1 MNPVRSSMAALAV
14 LVLLSPALHA
24 QTVTN
29 VRAQQVTSGADAGN
43 VEVLYDLSGF
53 SAGAVVSIAF
63 SSNGGES
70 YTIIPASVTLTGNVG
85 AGVTDGQ
92 NRRIVWDAAQTL
104 GTSFVNSQMR
114 AAVSALSAGTGD
126 LAFRLSWGSCA
137 DLDLAVVEPSGEAV
151 FFEHRTS
158 ATGGQLDIDAN
169 AYCQSCVSNP
179 VENIY
184 WPSGRAPS
192 GTYTIYALNS
202 LLCQAPSPVSF
213 SLQILRGGS
222 VIQTYT
228 GSLTVETLAEYQF
241 TNGTGSR
248 AESGPFASAGGG
260 PPVTLKGRSVPVPQP
275 SASVTGYSNIFSL
288 DTRAC
293 PSTPATPAF
302 LSVPSVISAGSSFTV
317 SWSATLGTDTAGRY
331 EVEVAANDACSNPSV
346 IATGNSWI
354 TVATEAGRNATYCV
368 RVRAVSSQGCRSAT
382 SAPAKISVTAP
393 PAVFAVISPAPA
405 LTVDRNASP
414 PSDVEVVLRNIGSAA
429 GSLSL
434 TTDGNVF
441 APSPGSFSS
450 VAPGQDAKVRLQ
462 FQGGV
467 TSQSGLKKSNLIASW
482 QESGVTKSLSTPV
495 SLTVLEGT
503 STGSQGSRLQYLGTN
518 EIYFRS
524 SGTGN
529 PPSQRVTLVNT
540 GTVPVRLASRIGP
553 GGGWLSVT
561 GDFTSPLAPGASRD
575 FTLQVDRTKRT
586 ADDGR
591 PPLVTGLVFVN
602 VDGNPEDS
610 AYGQVVDDEPPVATG
625 GSGRPLLTSNQF
637 SLIIGSAVAAGG
649 LGNTRFLSDGWIRNQ
664 GGTEITADLYFTPNN
679 ADGLASG
686 DVKKSTVRL
695 APYQTYRLADLV
707 NSLFQVSELSGQVE
721 IRSSQ
726 LGQLSIRSTADSIT
740 TKDNVIARYGSEIPV
755 MVSGQGVKRAGVI
768 PAVKDSEGLLA
779 SGDEFAVLAGIRDP
793 GAGFRTNLILA
804 ETSGKPATVSIRLYD
819 KDGKELG
826 RKSQE
831 VKAYSKAQVNSS
843 DTTLFPSNGGYDGGS
858 VEVYPESGD
867 GAVAV
872 FATIIDNASQSYASR
887 AGELFRTSE
896 TGSIVSRAGASTNAA
911 GQPAYLPAA
920 VRSFAANSSFYT
932 SRLSLANLSR
942 QAVTLTLTYIPDKRF
957 GAPSIVKS
965 VTIPARAQ
973 GPKAVVYQDTL
984 ADLFLLNQ
992 DSAGMIKFEGNLAPL
1007 SISSETSTPIDLND
1021 ASKGKSISAV
1031 NPAPGKPEGQEFGVW
1046 TVSSQE
1052 VIGTAASGAS
1062 QSIINH
1068 PAIEEGFAF
1077 RTNLILAELSGQPVQ
1092 VKARLAKSGSSGA
1105 ALGEKTYNLDSNERL
1120 QINRVVRDI
1129 LQVDTSA
1136 TEFKDLEL
1144 QIEATGG
1151 NGRVLALVTKIDNN
1165 PASKRADIFTL
1176 GTAIA
1181 GAPVGFGN

>member
-29 VRAQQVTSGADAGN
+29 VRAQQVTSGADAGK

-53 SAGAVVSIAF
+53 QSGAVVSIAF

-70 YTIIPASVTLTGNVG
+70 YAIIPASSTLTGNVG
-85 AGVTDGQ
+85 AGVADGQ

-104 GTSFVNSQMR
+104 GTSFVNTQMR
-114 AAVSALSAGTGD
+114 AAVSAISAGTGD

-137 DLDLAVVEPSGEAV
+137 DLDLAVVEPSGEAI

-184 WPSGRAPS
+184 WPSGRAPL
-192 GTYTIYALNS
+192 GTYAIFALNS
-202 LLCQAPSPVSF
+202 LLCQASAPVSF

-228 GSLTVETLAEYQF
+228 GSLAAESHAQYEF
-241 TNGTGSR
+241 TNGTGAR
-248 AESGPFASAGGG
+248 AESRPFAAGSGG
-260 PPVTLKGRSVPVPQP
+260 PPVTLKGRSVPIPEP
-275 SASVTGYSNIFSL
+275 TATVTGYSNIFSL

-302 LSVPSVISAGSSFTV
+302 LSVPSVISAGSPFTV
-317 SWSATLGTDTAGRY
+317 SWSATLGTDTTGRY
-331 EVEVAANDACSNPSV
+331 EVDVAANDACTNPAM

-354 TVATEAGRNATYCV
+354 TVATDAGRNATYCI
-368 RVRAVSSQGCRSAT
+368 RVRAVSGQGCRSET
-382 SAPAKISVTAP
+382 SQPAKVSVTAP

-405 LTVDRNASP
+405 LTVDRNATP
-414 PSDVEVVLRNIGSAA
+414 PSDVDVILRNIGSAPGGLSLA
-429 GSLSL
+429 TDGSLF
-434 TTDGNVF
+434 T
-441 APSPGSFSS
+441 PSPGSFSS
-450 VAPGQDAKVRLQ
+450 VSPGQDVKVRLQ

-467 TSQSGLKKSNLIASW
+467 TSQAGLKKSNLIASW
-482 QESGVTKSLSTPV
+482 QESGATKSLSTPV

-524 SGTGN
+524 SGSGN
-529 PPSQRVTLVNT
+529 PPSQRVTLINT
-540 GTVPVRLASRIGP
+540 GTAPVRLASRIGP

-561 GDFTSPLAPGASRD
+561 GDFTSSLAPGATRE

-602 VDGNPEDS
+602 VDGNSEDS

-649 LGNTRFLSDGWIRNQ
+649 LGNARFLSDGWIRNQ
-664 GGTEITADLYFTPNN
+664 GGTEVVADLYFTPNN
-679 ADGLASG
+679 ADGLAGG

-707 NSLFQVSELSGQVE
+707 NSLFQVNELSGQVE

-768 PAVKDSEGLLA
+768 PAVKDSAGLFA

-804 ETSGKPATVSIRLYD
+804 ETSGKPATVSLRLYD
-819 KDGKELG
+819 KDGKELA
-826 RKSQE
+826 RKSLE
-831 VKAYSKAQVNSS
+831 VKAYSKAQVNSN
-843 DTTLFPSNGGYDGGS
+843 DTTFFPSNARYDGGS

-896 TGSIVSRAGASTNAA
+896 TGSIISRASSRAA

-920 VRSFAANSSFYT
+920 VRSYAANSSFYT
-932 SRLSLANLSR
+932 SRLSIANLSR
-942 QAVTLTLTYIPDKRF
+942 QDVTLTLTYIPDKRF
-957 GAPSIVKS
+957 GAPSIVKP
-965 VTIPARAQ
+965 VTVPARAQ

-992 DSAGMIKFEGNLAPL
+992 DSAGMIKFEGNLSPL

-1021 ASKGKSISAV
+1021 VSKGKSISAV

-1052 VIGTAASGAS
+1052 VIGTTASGAS

-1077 RTNLILAELSGQPVQ
+1077 RTNLILAELSGQPVE

-1144 QIEATGG
+1144 QIQATGG